1 MQVYLSLKPMICK
14 SSLIFI
20 PLLLSAFTHLWN
32 PIGFPFFEQDEGIYM
47 LRSMYISEGQGSQ
60 LPKNTY
66 FYTFDHPYF
75 GQLFLASALSLI
87 NYPDFLDPTIG
98 DVHSIEM
105 LYLVPR
111 VLMGVLAVIDTFLIF
126 KIAETRFN
134 RKVAFISSS
143 LFAVMPM
150 SWFLDR
156 IYLDSIQLPFLLSS
170 ILFALYYVKRWER
183 DFNDSRNN
191 ERNRDKK
198 IILLLLSGIFLG
210 LAIFTKLPAFT
221 MIPLIVYIL
230 VENRVISRR
239 IVHNYGYDN
248 STVQRNKGR
257 SLKARIIS
265 LKLLGIWFVPVILIP
280 LIWPAYA
287 MSTGQLDEWLDGVLW
302 QATRAD
308 RPFQSEL
315 QNMFTRMDPVL
326 IGLAAAGLI
335 YAIVRSN
342 YFILLWVFP
351 LLVFL
356 YFINWVYFFHFI
368 PIFPAFCIITATLL
382 TDLFKNIRR
391 KRLQKSLE
399 FATCA
404 VIIIF
409 GLISLTMLITQNL
422 NRSYFDLVS
431 YITQVLPDRNNNNYS
446 VDETTLIGP
455 GGIYSFYWVIR
466 HVFDKKSD
474 IEWFEQNRDYVQ
486 GPIKNEKFV
495 IVVDREMRYIF
506 SGNIT
511 KPHINYVS
519 SLYNKSSLF
528 DTFKIDDTL
537 PDLKKY
543 PLTNVLD
550 DVFRSGGKV
559 REKARGLDWGAQIDI
574 RGNY

>member
-111 VLMGVLAVIDTFLIF
+111 VLMGVLAVIDTFLVF

-150 SWFLDR
+150 SWMLR
-156 IYLDSIQLPFLLSS
+156 GIYLDSIQLPFLLSS
-170 ILFALYYVKRWER
+170 ILFALYYVKRSER

-191 ERNRDKK
+191 ERNRDRK

-221 MIPLIVYIL
+221 MIPLIVFIL
-230 VENRVISRR
+230 LENRVISRR

-248 STVQRNKGR
+248 STVQRDKDR

-280 LIWPAYA
+280 IIWPAYA
-287 MSTGQLDEWLDGVLW
+287 MSTGQSHEWLDGLLY
-302 QATRAD
+302 QATR
-308 RPFQSEL
+308 
-315 QNMFTRMDPVL
+315 DPNRTLRSSIIL
-326 IGLAAAGLI
+326 IFEMNPIFIGFAAAGLI
-335 YAIVRSN
+335 YAIVKKD
-342 YFILLWVFP
+342 YFILLWIFPYVIFLYAIGWVTHFHWIPVFP
-351 LLVFL
+351 LL
-356 YFINWVYFFHFI
+356 
-368 PIFPAFCIITATLL
+368 CIALGRLL
-382 TDLFKNIRR
+382 
-391 KRLQKSLE
+391 E
-399 FATCA
+399 
-404 VIIIF
+404 
-409 GLISLTMLITQNL
+409 
-422 NRSYFDLVS
+422 
-431 YITQVLPDRNNNNYS
+431 
-446 VDETTLIGP
+446 
-455 GGIYSFYWVIR
+455 
-466 HVFDKKSD
+466 
-474 IEWFEQNRDYVQ
+474 
-486 GPIKNEKFV
+486 
-495 IVVDREMRYIF
+495 
-506 SGNIT
+506 
-511 KPHINYVS
+511 
-519 SLYNKSSLF
+519 
-528 DTFKIDDTL
+528 
-537 PDLKKY
+537 DLKKIWTRKLGY
-543 PLTNVLD
+543 ILIYSTVSAILISGFYFTVAMITSNLNSQYLRLSSFINQALAQSSEDDHENKGETIAMIGSHRTRALMWIPLYVFKSDVIFKDTDITLEGVRNVNFTNPIQTKKFILVADSNLLARLNDENQLKDWIGDRRVAKLYYNGSETVASFLD
-550 DVFRSGGKV
+550 NENDKYDFMSISENHGLGRFIEV
-559 REKARGLDWGAQIDI
+559 RA
-574 RGNY
+574 NY